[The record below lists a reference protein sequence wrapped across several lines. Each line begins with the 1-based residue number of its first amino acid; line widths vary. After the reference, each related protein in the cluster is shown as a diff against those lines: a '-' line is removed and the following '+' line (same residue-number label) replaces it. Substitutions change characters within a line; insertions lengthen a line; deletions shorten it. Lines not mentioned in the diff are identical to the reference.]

1 MHGSFKQ
8 GCQGLTWHPRIS
20 FGWQPAWMLVFR
32 YRSKV
37 PLFLN
42 TSGFRYIRA
51 VHFPW
56 LSSLSGTRQRAL
68 FLFITVEKSFFLL
81 MCSNFLISTGPLS
94 HQNPCSTLITHWCS
108 RMLALMLIILQQWY
122 TGAKAPTLLM
132 STASWLSK
140 GNWLQLKK
148 RKNDSFS
155 LPDILS
161 WWLNEVYK
169 IK

>member
-94 HQNPCSTLITHWCS
+94 HQNPCSTLITQWCS
-108 RMLALMLIILQQWY
+108 RMLALVLIILQQWY